1 MGRHVRC
8 TAAKVK
14 VGLGWSVRAPP
25 IFVIPAFAGMTKGEA
40 YNARPIT
47 SFMISFVPP

>member
-1 MGRHVRC
+1 MARHVRC

-14 VGLGWSVRAPP
+14 VGWGGACALPP
-25 IFVIPAFAGMTKGEA
+25 KFVIPVNAGMTKGEA

>member
-1 MGRHVRC
+1 MCGALPQKSRW
-8 TAAKVK
+8 
-14 VGLGWSVRAPP
+14 GWGEACALPR

-47 SFMISFVPP
+47 SFMISLVPP